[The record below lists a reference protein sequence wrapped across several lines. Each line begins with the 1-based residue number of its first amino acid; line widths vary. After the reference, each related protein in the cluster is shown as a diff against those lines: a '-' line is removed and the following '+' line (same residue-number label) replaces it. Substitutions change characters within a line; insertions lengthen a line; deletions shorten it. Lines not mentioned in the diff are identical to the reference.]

1 MSLYMMNSAKNNDAY
16 HIINIVMDFL
26 DNDTIQR
33 KIELPLIEAAAT
45 FKLKSTQDFSC
56 KEFIKTAGKFIQH
69 IYQNGM
75 GTPQELSC
83 HQAEA
88 EAIHILEMHYQNSYS
103 KGYYAAVLD
112 SQDPGLD
119 GLKCVLDQIA
129 NIIIQSRRNDYVHWV
144 FTTHIQSLDWRT
156 KYKIVK
162 IFQTLW
168 SSILPTNIKD
178 CPPEMLADNI
188 PKLIDAFIAADNAI
202 TILRSTD
209 IASDIF

>member
-1 MSLYMMNSAKNNDAY
+1 MMNSIKNNDAY

-33 KIELPLIEAAAT
+33 KIELPIIEAAAT
-45 FKLKSTQDFSC
+45 FKIKPTQDYSS

-75 GTPQELSC
+75 GTSQELFC
-83 HQAEA
+83 QQAEA
-88 EAIHILEMHYQNSYS
+88 EAIDMLEMHYQNSGS

-112 SQDPGLD
+112 SQDPGFG

-129 NIIIQSRRNDYVHWV
+129 IIIIQRGRNDYVHWV

-156 KYKIVK
+156 KCKIVK
-162 IFQTLW
+162 IFQTRW

-188 PKLIDAFIAADNAI
+188 PKLIDTLIAADNAI